1 MKREMNRDKVSLAD
15 IHFVGRRHIIIRAM
29 RLPKTQRSHSSIGIS
44 SLAEL
49 TQEFGKRIV
58 DKFQILWSALNKAVE
73 RDDFISEMVIRAE
86 PPSEALQDV
95 HSMIV

>member
-1 MKREMNRDKVSLAD
+1 MITTTSR
-15 IHFVGRRHIIIRAM
+15 
-29 RLPKTQRSHSSIGIS
+29 
-44 SLAEL
+44 AEL

-58 DKFQILWSALNKAVE
+58 DKSLIVWSALNNKAVE

>member
-1 MKREMNRDKVSLAD
+1 MTTTTSR
-15 IHFVGRRHIIIRAM
+15 
-29 RLPKTQRSHSSIGIS
+29 
-44 SLAEL
+44 AEL
-49 TQEFGKRIV
+49 TQKFGKRIV
-58 DKFQILWSALNKAVE
+58 DQSLIVWSALKKAVG